1 MSEPRAKHVR
11 YDAEKRRWVSEPF
24 TYLPRVTHKPS
35 GRRRLTAEAVLRKES
50 SR

>member
-24 TYLPRVTHKPS
+24 TYLPRATHKPR
-35 GRRRLTAEAVLRKES
+35 GRRHMTRQAALDGRVK
-50 SR
+50 